1 MTDTPSFSNQ
11 RVLITGG
18 ASGLGRALA
27 LEAAKRGARH
37 IELWDLS
44 KEGLAEAAGAIP
56 SGASVST
63 QVVDVSDPARVT
75 KAANATLKS
84 HGVMDIVINSAG
96 VVSGKHFAEVTPED
110 LDRTF
115 RVNVFSLYWVTQ
127 AFLPAM
133 RAQNHGRI
141 VTIASAAGLIGPARQ
156 TDYSASKHAA
166 VGFMESLRSELRQE
180 KSPVTTLTICPFY
193 VKTGMFEGVES
204 RNPLLPLLEVSEAVT
219 RMADAIESS
228 RVELLLPRMVGA
240 VRLARLLPARWVDQ
254 VADLFGINHTMD
266 HFTGRAKKTR

>member
-1 MTDTPSFSNQ
+1 MKVTMSFSNQ

-27 LEAAKRGARH
+27 LEAARRGAKH
-37 IELWDLS
+37 IVLWDLS
-44 KEGLAEAAGAIP
+44 REGLAETASAIRSP
-56 SGASVST
+56 TTVST
-63 QVVDVSDPARVT
+63 QVVDVSSPDKVARAGKT
-75 KAANATLKS
+75 TLKD
-84 HGVMDIVINSAG
+84 HGAIDILIHSAG
-96 VVSGKHFAEVTPED
+96 VVSGKRFDEVTPD
-110 LDRTF
+110 DVDRTF

-133 RAQNHGRI
+133 RENNHGRI

-180 KSPVTTLTICPFY
+180 RSPVTTLTICPFY

-204 RNPLLPLLEVSEAVT
+204 RNPLLPLLEVPETVT

-240 VRLARLLPARWVDQ
+240 VRLVRLLPARWVDV

-266 HFTGRAKKTR
+266 HFTGRIR